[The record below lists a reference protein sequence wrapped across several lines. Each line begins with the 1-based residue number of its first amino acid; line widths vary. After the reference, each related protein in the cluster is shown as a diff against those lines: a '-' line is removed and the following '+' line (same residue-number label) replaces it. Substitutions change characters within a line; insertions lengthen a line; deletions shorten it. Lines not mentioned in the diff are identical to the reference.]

1 MGNEFVFKTGRK
13 LKFFATPFCHAPG
26 SFVTFDE
33 KTKTLFSSDIFG
45 SYDSRWELYLD
56 LDEQCISCEGKPVC
70 ERDGKKCPL
79 EGIKMFHQ
87 QIMSSTKALDY
98 TLDVLDSIDA
108 EIIAPQHGSILSSK
122 TDINAVKKHLRS
134 LDGVGI
140 DYVLKES
147 K

>member
-1 MGNEFVFKTGRK
+1 
-13 LKFFATPFCHAPG
+13 
-26 SFVTFDE
+26 
-33 KTKTLFSSDIFG
+33 
-45 SYDSRWELYLD
+45 
-56 LDEQCISCEGKPVC
+56 
-70 ERDGKKCPL
+70 
-79 EGIKMFHQ
+79 
-87 QIMSSTKALDY
+87 MSSTKALDY